1 MSNKIKD
8 LLNSQRKPK
17 ERVSSIVES
26 IKKDV
31 TSFEQLMDIFRT
43 GSDVEKG
50 SCAEVMKFVS
60 KDNPEI
66 FLAYIDEL
74 IDNINHKASRVK
86 WGIPESIGN
95 IAQKYPKEV
104 QKAIPNL
111 LKNTTDK
118 STVVRWCASYA
129 LSEIVKYNSEIQN
142 ELIPKINSI
151 IKREKNNGVK
161 NVYLNALNQI
171 NE

>member
-86 WGIPESIGN
+86 W
-95 IAQKYPKEV
+95 
-104 QKAIPNL
+104 
-111 LKNTTDK
+111 
-118 STVVRWCASYA
+118 
-129 LSEIVKYNSEIQN
+129 
-142 ELIPKINSI
+142 
-151 IKREKNNGVK
+151 
-161 NVYLNALNQI
+161 VYLNQSGI
-171 NE
+171 